1 MIFQYGGYSHDQD
14 EVMVRTSVQGI
25 FDKFN
30 RRMGAMVEYT
40 IVGVKQVADNPNPE
54 VTQSNL
60 TSALQAMADA
70 YSMDYQN
77 FGLYQDGGGATQHT
91 VLNIDTFGGTKV
103 VVPPS
108 FMNGPWTG
116 RIEYLNRRM
125 YYLVLRAE
133 FRTGSGLYSW
143 NERIT
148 IKGTGGPLWRYS
160 PREMGEP
167 QGQVL
172 QTATSFWY
180 VQEGENVGRMD
191 WEPPADPLYPSIEH
205 GEMRVRT
212 FETAKDV
219 VVGGAEMFGTSWK
232 YFMEAV
238 TSQGFSA
245 FVLPS
250 INS

>member
-40 IVGVKQVADNPNPE
+40 IVGVKQVPDDPDPE

-60 TSALQAMADA
+60 TSALEALADA

-77 FGLYQDGGGATQHT
+77 FGLYQDGGGPTQHT

-133 FRTGSGLYSW
+133 FRVGSGLYSW

-160 PREMGEP
+160 PREAGEP

-180 VQEGENVGRMD
+180 VQEGENVGRLD

-250 INS
+250 INA